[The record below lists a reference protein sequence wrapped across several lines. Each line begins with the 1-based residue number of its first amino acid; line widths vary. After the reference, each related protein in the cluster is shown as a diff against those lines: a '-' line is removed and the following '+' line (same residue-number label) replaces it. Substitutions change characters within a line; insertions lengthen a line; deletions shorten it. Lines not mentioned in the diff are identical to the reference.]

1 MPYSSF
7 QHSKVSSFEVTVYL
21 LIVWFHLLMHIIF
34 KWDLQRY
41 KERHK
46 IKTDIP
52 VGHVVILQIKNV
64 AITYNVVYL
73 QLLENVNLLV

>member
-34 KWDLQRY
+34 K
-41 KERHK
+41 
-46 IKTDIP
+46 
-52 VGHVVILQIKNV
+52 
-64 AITYNVVYL
+64 
-73 QLLENVNLLV
+73 